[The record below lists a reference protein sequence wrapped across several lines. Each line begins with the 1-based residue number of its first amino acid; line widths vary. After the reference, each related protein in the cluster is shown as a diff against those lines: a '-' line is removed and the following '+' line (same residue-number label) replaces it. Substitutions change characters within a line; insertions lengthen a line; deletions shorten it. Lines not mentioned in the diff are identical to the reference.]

1 MQKRTVF
8 ALGLLALGT
17 GLPAVAQDVPILR
30 QNQVELGGFAGFS
43 YGVDHSR
50 VMGGGNVTYSALSWL
65 LPYAEFSYFPSIQR
79 TATGSV
85 AGLQFKDVYDIPLT
99 DVNFGVHVRV
109 RLPHTRIV
117 PYIVAGAGLL
127 HVAERQQQRYD
138 ANYPIANPVTYETT
152 PETPPPTPFPSG
164 TNFAVN
170 FGGGFRYYLNG
181 EHFGLR
187 AETKGYRLTSPPGGS
202 SPFQSS
208 PWIYRATFGIFVQFG
223 R

>member
-1 MQKRTVF
+1 MQKKAIF
-8 ALGLLALGT
+8 ALGLLALGI
-17 GLPAVAQDVPILR
+17 GSQAFAQDVAILR

-50 VMGGGNVTYSALSWL
+50 VMGGGNVTYSVLSWL
-65 LPYAEFSYFPSIQR
+65 LPYAEFSYFPSIER
-79 TATGSV
+79 TAVGSA
-85 AGLQFKDVYDIPLT
+85 AGIQFKDVYNIPLT
-99 DVNFGVHVRV
+99 DVNFGVHMRV

-138 ANYPIANPVTYETT
+138 VNFPITSPPTYEPT
-152 PETPPPTPFPSG
+152 PESPAPTPFPAS

-170 FGGGFRYYLNG
+170 FGGGFRYYLS
-181 EHFGLR
+181 EQFGLR

-208 PWIYRATFGIFVQFG
+208 PWIYRATFGIFIQFG